1 MMNKDIEFVG
11 ISNAPSDYSAQ
22 DGVMSH
28 LVNLIP
34 EEGELKAV
42 GKGECL
48 WNVND
53 KYRLLF
59 VHSVT
64 SESEHYI
71 FFKDNKLYYQMSPTA
86 EDGNSGFKEI
96 GDVAGLPKIV
106 SVGNTLIAYAENEMR
121 YFLWKEDKD
130 TGVFVYKNLG
140 THLPELNLRF
150 GLVGDW
156 YTTDWTQE
164 EIDALPKKL
173 TFKEQWKIGSSDW
186 LKEENQRHLEQ
197 QLCGIAN
204 MIIANNNKHGRFIFP
219 FFVRYAYRLY
229 DGTTLTMH
237 SAPILMTPS
246 TFEPMYID
254 AMDLADGSTETKIQI
269 NCTSCSLVCNV
280 QNEYSLSVLK
290 NYSDIIKSVDIF
302 ISAPVYT
309 YKQSGYDKID
319 SEHRYYPSKKSLTK
333 RWSYGVYS
341 PDSSTT
347 GYRFDVHYIN
357 SSLSDP
363 WFFTLPKFSKDE
375 IKKDVENKS
384 LFYLL
389 KSIPIDDLG
398 NTYFKQID
406 IQDSY
411 LSSLVNKEV
420 MTDDY
425 NSHESLIPGQAF
437 VFNSRLNISNIRRKF
452 FGGWTPFE
460 AQMYDGSISYGFSVW
475 YELHNSSGQFIVAPE
490 NDGLYPEN
498 IGLYGFYPNTF
509 ATKMIAKRI
518 NNGVGVTPN
527 EPVYMQVEMK
537 QHDFLNGAFYVF
549 PFWDEKCNW
558 DKTDKF
564 WETAATGTDPVTT
577 DKMFKE
583 PNKVYTSAVNMP
595 FYFPVA
601 GINTVG
607 FGEIIGL
614 SSTTQALSEGQFGQY
629 PLYAFTD
636 EGIWALQTNENGG
649 IASVTPVTRDI
660 VNNADSITQIDDAIL
675 FSSNRGLMVLQ
686 GSQTQCLSEA
696 LDGEW
701 FSPSA
706 LPGLTKLLA
715 PDIISFESFKGFL
728 SGSRIAYDY
737 VRQRILIC
745 NPGNVFAPTYSLQS
759 KQWGE
764 VRTGKVVAIAN
775 SYPNSVVQVSVP
787 SKIMEST
794 RSDIIDLSQENEDDV
809 VVAAVSRPITFG
821 DGDALKTVNTM
832 IARGDNIKTALY
844 GTMDYK
850 RWTPV
855 ASSVE
860 RYITGIQGTPY
871 KAFRLVLVGTMSP
884 GQRLTKASFEITP
897 KDDGRIK

>member
-42 GKGECL
+42 GKGRCL

-71 FFKDNKLYYQMSPTA
+71 FFKDNTLYYQTSPTA
-86 EDGNSGFKEI
+86 EDGDSGFKEI
-96 GDVAGLPKIV
+96 GYVAGLPKIV
-106 SVGNTLIAYAENEMR
+106 SVGNTLIAYSENEMR
-121 YFLWKEDKD
+121 YFLWKSYGTPASTNKPLFQYVD
-130 TGVFVYKNLG
+130 LG
-140 THLPELNLRF
+140 THLPEPDVRF
-150 GLVGDW
+150 MLKKYFYDDSWSEQDKKELVVSS
-156 YTTDWTQE
+156 TK
-164 EIDALPKKL
+164 IL
-173 TFKEQWKIGSSDW
+173 FKCKPNDPNWG
-186 LKEENQRHLEQ
+186 KEENQRYIEEQ
-197 QLCGIAN
+197 VCALV
-204 MIIANNNKHGRFIFP
+204 NKAHQTVSYYGAFMFP
-219 FFVRYAYRLY
+219 FLVRYAYRLY
-229 DGTTLTMH
+229 DGSTLTLH
-237 SAPILMTPS
+237 SAPILMLPS
-246 TFEPMYID
+246 MSD
-254 AMDLADGSTETKIQI
+254 AVQIVGNMLLDNDTKLQAWVRWLSGKLFCKVIYKSADLFNFG
-269 NCTSCSLVCNV
+269 
-280 QNEYSLSVLK
+280 
-290 NYSDIIKSVDIF
+290 DIIQSIDIF
-302 ISAPVYT
+302 VSAPIYT
-309 YKQSGYDKID
+309 YKQGGLDAINDTSKYDILSETVSSFGFLASDDISEYDSKGLIPLPNTFHFVDQELEGSYFIRPPRYSD
-319 SEHRYYPSKKSLTK
+319 SE
-333 RWSYGVYS
+333 
-341 PDSSTT
+341 
-347 GYRFDVHYIN
+347 IQ
-357 SSLSDP
+357 
-363 WFFTLPKFSKDE
+363 
-375 IKKDVENKS
+375 KDVSTKS

-389 KSIPIDDLG
+389 KSIPFTTDG
-398 NTYFKQID
+398 VGSYSQFVQIP
-406 IQDSY
+406 IPKGY
-411 LSSLVNKEV
+411 LTSLVNKEV

-425 NSHESLIPGQAF
+425 DSHDLLKPQSAF
-437 VFNSRLNISNIRRKF
+437 VYNSRLNIANISKSLFR
-452 FGGWTPFE
+452 GWDANEMSFVSGFRADSKKIEIKNRIKTE
-460 AQMYDGSISYGFSVW
+460 YGDVVKGASAVSVNN
-475 YELHNSSGQFIVAPE
+475 L
-490 NDGLYPEN
+490 
-498 IGLYGFYPNTF
+498 GFYFYYPNTR
-509 ATKMIAKRI
+509 ASEMILSDGDSTAHLPLR
-518 NNGVGVTPN
+518 P
-527 EPVYMQVEMK
+527 
-537 QHDFLNGAFYVF
+537 HDLLNGAFAII
-549 PFWDEKCNW
+549 PFWENVKSVLGYLNW
-558 DKTDKF
+558 KA
-564 WETAATGTDPVTT
+564 EPLPTT
-577 DKMFKE
+577 SDFDIVLS
-583 PNKVYTSAVNMP
+583 NKVYTSVINMP

-607 FGEIIGL
+607 SGEIIGL

-649 IASVTPVTRDI
+649 ISSVTPVTRDV

-706 LPGLTKLLA
+706 LPGFTKLLA
-715 PDIISFESFKGFL
+715 PDRISFESFKGFL

-737 VRQRILIC
+737 VEQRILIC
-745 NPGNVFAPTYSLQS
+745 NPGNVFAPTYSLRS

-764 VRTGKVVAIAN
+764 VRTGKVVAIVN
-775 SYPNSVVQVSVP
+775 SYPNSVVQVSV
-787 SKIMEST
+787 MEST

-832 IARGDNIKTALY
+832 IARGDKIKTALY

>member
-42 GKGECL
+42 GKGKCL

-71 FFKDNKLYYQMSPTA
+71 FFKDNTLYYQMSPTA
-86 EDGNSGFKEI
+86 EDGDSGFKEI

-106 SVGNTLIAYAENEMR
+106 SVGNTLIAYSKNEMR
-121 YFLWKEDKD
+121 YFLWKSYGTPASTNKP
-130 TGVFVYKNLG
+130 VFQYVDLG
-140 THLPELNLRF
+140 THLPEPDVRF
-150 GLVGDW
+150 MLEKYFYDDSWSEQDKKELVVSP
-156 YTTDWTQE
+156 TQ
-164 EIDALPKKL
+164 IL
-173 TFKEQWKIGSSDW
+173 FKCKPNDNNWG
-186 LKEENQRHLEQ
+186 KEENQRYIEEQ
-197 QLCGIAN
+197 VCALV
-204 MIIANNNKHGRFIFP
+204 NKAHQTVSYYGAFMFP
-219 FFVRYAYRLY
+219 FLVRYAYRLY
-229 DGTTLTMH
+229 DGSTLTLH
-237 SAPILMTPS
+237 SAPILMLPS
-246 TFEPMYID
+246 MSD
-254 AMDLADGSTETKIQI
+254 AVQIVGNTLLDNDTKLQAWVRWLSGELFCKVIYKSADLFNFG
-269 NCTSCSLVCNV
+269 
-280 QNEYSLSVLK
+280 
-290 NYSDIIKSVDIF
+290 DIIQSIDIF
-302 ISAPVYT
+302 VSAPIYT
-309 YKQSGYDKID
+309 YKQGGLDVINDTSKYDLLSETVSSFGFLASDDISEYDSKGLIPLPNTYHFGDTEAKGSYFIRPPRYSD
-319 SEHRYYPSKKSLTK
+319 SE
-333 RWSYGVYS
+333 
-341 PDSSTT
+341 
-347 GYRFDVHYIN
+347 IQ
-357 SSLSDP
+357 
-363 WFFTLPKFSKDE
+363 
-375 IKKDVENKS
+375 KDVSTKS

-389 KSIPIDDLG
+389 KSIPFTTDG
-398 NTYFKQID
+398 VGSYSQFVQIP
-406 IQDSY
+406 IQKGY
-411 LSSLVNKEV
+411 LTSLVNKEV

-425 NSHESLIPGQAF
+425 DSHDLLKPQSAF
-437 VFNSRLNISNIRRKF
+437 VYNSRLNIANISKTLFR
-452 FGGWTPFE
+452 GWDANEMSFVSGFMADSKKIEIKNRIKTEYGDVVKGTP
-460 AQMYDGSISYGFSVW
+460 AVSVNNLGF
-475 YELHNSSGQFIVAPE
+475 YF
-490 NDGLYPEN
+490 Y
-498 IGLYGFYPNTF
+498 YPNTR
-509 ATKMIAKRI
+509 ASEMILSDGNSTAHL
-518 NNGVGVTPN
+518 PLS
-527 EPVYMQVEMK
+527 P
-537 QHDFLNGAFYVF
+537 HDLLNGAFAII
-549 PFWDEKCNW
+549 PFWENVKSVLGYLNW
-558 DKTDKF
+558 KA
-564 WETAATGTDPVTT
+564 EPLPTT
-577 DKMFKE
+577 SDFDIVLS
-583 PNKVYTSAVNMP
+583 NKVYTSVINMP

-649 IASVTPVTRDI
+649 IASVTPVTRDV

-737 VRQRILIC
+737 VGQRILIC
-745 NPGNVFAPTYSLQS
+745 NPGNVFAPTYSLRS

-787 SKIMEST
+787 ENT
-794 RSDIIDLSQENEDDV
+794 RSDIIDLSQENGDDV

-832 IARGDNIKTALY
+832 IARGDKIKTALY

>member
-42 GKGECL
+42 GKGRCL

-86 EDGNSGFKEI
+86 EDGYSGFKEI
-96 GDVAGLPKIV
+96 GYVAGLPKIV
-106 SVGNTLIAYAENEMR
+106 SVGNTLIAYSENEMR

-140 THLPELNLRF
+140 THLPELNLSF
-150 GLVGDW
+150 GL
-156 YTTDWTQE
+156 QE
-164 EIDALPKKL
+164 FTYIKGWSLDESKSLPNKL
-173 TFKEQWKIGSSDW
+173 TFKTKWDMAQSSDW
-186 LKEENQRHLEQ
+186 MREENQRDLEQ
-197 QLCGIAN
+197 QLCVIAN
-204 MIIANNNKHGRFIFP
+204 MVIANNTKYGQFIFP

-246 TFEPMYID
+246 TFEPMYLI
-254 AMDLADGSTETKIQI
+254 APELAVGNTETKIDI
-269 NCTSCSLVCNV
+269 SCTPCRLLCNV
-280 QNEYSLSVLK
+280 LSDASALE
-290 NYSDIIKSVDIF
+290 NFSDIIKSVDIF
-302 ISAPVYT
+302 ISAPIYT

-319 SEHRYYPSKKSLTK
+319 NEHCHKAKLKTSDTRIN
-333 RWSYGVYS
+333 YGIFS
-341 PDSSTT
+341 PDTS
-347 GYRFDVHYIN
+347 GFRIHYN
-357 SSLSDP
+357 TLP
-363 WFFTLPKFSKDE
+363 LGKWYFTLPKFTNDE

-389 KSIPIDDLG
+389 KSIPISELKEYTAMREIG
-398 NTYFKQID
+398 

-425 NSHESLIPGQAF
+425 NSHESLLPKQAF
-437 VFNSRLNISNIRRKF
+437 VYNSRLNISNISRKF
-452 FGGWTPFE
+452 FGGWNPSA
-460 AQMYDGSISYGFSVW
+460 AQRYDGSVQYSFSVW

-518 NNGVGVTPN
+518 KNGVSATPN

-537 QHDFLNGAFYVF
+537 QHEFLNGAFYVF

-577 DKMFKE
+577 DKIFKE

-649 IASVTPVTRDI
+649 ISSVTPVTRDV
-660 VNNADSITQIDDAIL
+660 VNNADIITQIDDAIL

-706 LPGLTKLLA
+706 LPGFTKLLE
-715 PDIISFESFKGFL
+715 PDRISFESFKGFL

-745 NPGNVFAPTYSLQS
+745 NPGNVFAPTYSLRS

-775 SYPNSVVQVSVP
+775 SYPNSVVQVSV
-787 SKIMEST
+787 MEST

-832 IARGDNIKTALY
+832 IARGDKIKTALY
-844 GTMDYK
+844 GTIDYK

>member
-1 MMNKDIEFVG
+1 MNKDIEFVG

-42 GKGECL
+42 GKGKCL
-48 WNVND
+48 WNVTD
-53 KYRLLF
+53 KYQLLF

-71 FFKDNKLYYQMSPTA
+71 FFKDNTLYYQMSPTT
-86 EDGNSGFKEI
+86 EDGDSGFKEI
-96 GDVAGLPKIV
+96 GYVAGLPKIV
-106 SVGNTLIAYAENEMR
+106 SVGNTLIAYSKNEMR
-121 YFLWKEDKD
+121 YFLWKSYGSPASTNKPLFQYVD
-130 TGVFVYKNLG
+130 LG
-140 THLPELNLRF
+140 THLPELDVRF
-150 GLVGDW
+150 ML
-156 YTTDWTQE
+156 
-164 EIDALPKKL
+164 KKYFYDDSWSEQDKKEL
-173 TFKEQWKIGSSDW
+173 ITSSTKILFKCKPNDPNWG
-186 LKEENQRHLEQ
+186 KEENQRYIEEQ
-197 QLCGIAN
+197 VCALV
-204 MIIANNNKHGRFIFP
+204 NKAHQRVSYYGAFMFP
-219 FFVRYAYRLY
+219 FLVRYAYRLY
-229 DGTTLTMH
+229 DGSTLTLH
-237 SAPILMTPS
+237 SAPILMLPS
-246 TFEPMYID
+246 MSD
-254 AMDLADGSTETKIQI
+254 AVQIVGNMLLDNDTKLQAWVRWLSGELFCRVIYKSADLFNFG
-269 NCTSCSLVCNV
+269 
-280 QNEYSLSVLK
+280 
-290 NYSDIIKSVDIF
+290 DIIQSIDIF
-302 ISAPVYT
+302 VSAPIYT
-309 YKQSGYDKID
+309 YKQGGLDVINDTSKYDLLSETVSSFGFLASDDISEYDGKGLIPLPNTYHFIDQEAEGSYFIRPPRYSDSKIQ
-319 SEHRYYPSKKSLTK
+319 
-333 RWSYGVYS
+333 
-341 PDSSTT
+341 
-347 GYRFDVHYIN
+347 
-357 SSLSDP
+357 
-363 WFFTLPKFSKDE
+363 
-375 IKKDVENKS
+375 KDVSTKS

-389 KSIPIDDLG
+389 KSIPFTTDGVGSYSQFAPIP
-398 NTYFKQID
+398 
-406 IQDSY
+406 IQKGY
-411 LSSLVNKEV
+411 LTSLVNKEV

-425 NSHESLIPGQAF
+425 DSHDLLKPQSAF
-437 VFNSRLNISNIRRKF
+437 VYNSRLNIANISKTLFR
-452 FGGWTPFE
+452 GWDANEMSFVSGFMADSKKIEIKNRIKTEYGDVVKGTP
-460 AQMYDGSISYGFSVW
+460 AVSVNNLGF
-475 YELHNSSGQFIVAPE
+475 YF
-490 NDGLYPEN
+490 Y
-498 IGLYGFYPNTF
+498 YPNTR
-509 ATKMIAKRI
+509 ASEMILSDGNSTAHL
-518 NNGVGVTPN
+518 PLS
-527 EPVYMQVEMK
+527 P
-537 QHDFLNGAFYVF
+537 HDLLNGAFAII
-549 PFWDEKCNW
+549 PFWENVKSVLGYLNW
-558 DKTDKF
+558 KA
-564 WETAATGTDPVTT
+564 EPLPTT
-577 DKMFKE
+577 SDFDIVLS
-583 PNKVYTSAVNMP
+583 NKLYTSAVNMP

-649 IASVTPVTRDI
+649 IASVTPVTRDV

-737 VRQRILIC
+737 VGQRILIC
-745 NPGNVFAPTYSLQS
+745 NPGNVFAPTYSLRS

-775 SYPNSVVQVSVP
+775 SYPNSVVQVSV
-787 SKIMEST
+787 EST
-794 RSDIIDLSQENEDDV
+794 RSDIIDLSQENGDDV

-832 IARGDNIKTALY
+832 IARGDKIKTALY
-844 GTMDYK
+844 GTLDYK